1 MTPTP
6 PFVNSTYLL
15 VALRPHHPAKR
26 QLNLISE
33 HSVQPSVIMASGKAG
48 GAAALFS
55 EATKAEQLD
64 SHTYR
69 VNLNNAFCIGAGT

>member
-1 MTPTP
+1 
-6 PFVNSTYLL
+6 
-15 VALRPHHPAKR
+15 
-26 QLNLISE
+26 
-33 HSVQPSVIMASGKAG
+33 MASGKAG